1 LALTVTAVMSA
12 PQAPLRLTPAMEET
26 LRAVI
31 EEQLALHPEMKFNV
45 TRLREIEENT
55 RGKDGTNDDTPL
67 MIAKMGYPSETHE
80 VITEDGYILNMHRIP
95 FGKNSPLEDGVKRP
109 AIYLQH
115 GLLCSS
121 ADWVMWTEEKS
132 LGYVL
137 ADAGYDVWLGNYRGN
152 TYSRK
157 HTAMDPDFPLL
168 NNRFWDFSWDQNGMF
183 DIPAMIDYILNK
195 TGHQKLH
202 YVGHSM
208 GTTGFFVAM
217 DHRPEYQDKVI
228 MANLLSPIAYTENML
243 SPLSWLAPWIQ
254 EIEAIFELVSGELLS
269 DEGILEVIMN
279 FLAQNFCGV
288 DDNFHGV
295 CTGILFFACGFDPLQ
310 FPDELLPTILMHD
323 PAGNSVRQATQYVQE
338 INSGEFC
345 RYDYYDE
352 YLNFEHYDQATPPL
366 WNVANVNVPLSTYF
380 GRNDWLC
387 NKKDYQRTIDQI
399 PNLYDDFTVHYPLW
413 NHLDFLW
420 AKDIDFFLFPRLL
433 RNINK
438 AERMYQQELAGLNV

>member
-1 LALTVTAVMSA
+1 
-12 PQAPLRLTPAMEET
+12 
-26 LRAVI
+26 
-31 EEQLALHPEMKFNV
+31 
-45 TRLREIEENT
+45 
-55 RGKDGTNDDTPL
+55 
-67 MIAKMGYPSETHE
+67 
-80 VITEDGYILNMHRIP
+80 
-95 FGKNSPLEDGVKRP
+95 
-109 AIYLQH
+109 
-115 GLLCSS
+115 
-121 ADWVMWTEEKS
+121 
-132 LGYVL
+132 
-137 ADAGYDVWLGNYRGN
+137 
-152 TYSRK
+152 
-157 HTAMDPDFPLL
+157 
-168 NNRFWDFSWDQNGMF
+168 
-183 DIPAMIDYILNK
+183 
-195 TGHQKLH
+195 
-202 YVGHSM
+202 
-208 GTTGFFVAM
+208 
-217 DHRPEYQDKVI
+217 
-228 MANLLSPIAYTENML
+228 
-243 SPLSWLAPWIQ
+243 
-254 EIEAIFELVSGELLS
+254 
-269 DEGILEVIMN
+269 MN

-323 PAGNSVRQATQYVQE
+323 PAGNSVRQATQYVQVTWNCLQKSIQHSLYYYLFKE

-438 AERMYQQELAGLNV
+438 AERMYQQELAGLNVWCDAIIVSSEMMQIWQI